1 MFSAILWIA
10 AWLSL
15 FSVLHHKQRMR
26 IMTHLAR
33 VVPQLRRLHD
43 ERNALL
49 GALAECRLR
58 LRRQH
63 DQRNALLRDLRERR
77 RRLRQLQARRNDLL
91 QELGKCQER
100 LESSEGSP
108 FLFYNAAFDPIAV
121 IRRHAVSDLVA
132 HPGYLTNFLGV
143 LIDPKFFPGLLD
155 GREGEIEPVPIPA
168 NWHADIAEWGA
179 ALRAVDLARGS
190 FTVVELGCGWG
201 CWLNNTGSAA
211 RRLGLDVNLV
221 GIEGEPGHLEFARQ
235 SCTQN
240 GFVSEQ
246 LTLRHGIAAARTGF
260 ALFPRQYQSGAQWG
274 LEPIFGAT
282 EEEQAQAIATASHD
296 VVPMVALGDLLDPLP
311 RVDLLHIDIQ
321 GGEADLIDAC
331 RSLLE
336 EKVAYLLVGTHS
348 RQIEGRIM
356 TTLLASGWEL
366 EIERPAIFVP
376 EPGGPRITVDGV
388 QGWRNPRLLA
398 SVQS

>member
-1 MFSAILWIA
+1 M
-10 AWLSL
+10 
-15 FSVLHHKQRMR
+15 Q

-49 GALAECRLR
+49 EALAECR
-58 LRRQH
+58 
-63 DQRNALLRDLRERR
+63 
-77 RRLRQLQARRNDLL
+77 RRLCQLQDRRNDLL
-91 QELGKCQER
+91 QELRKYQER
-100 LESSEGSP
+100 LESSERSP

-121 IRRHAVSDLVA
+121 IRRHAISDLVA
-132 HPGYLTNFLGV
+132 HPSYLKNFLGV

-155 GREGEIEPVPIPA
+155 GRAGEIEPVPIPA

-179 ALRAVDLARGS
+179 ALRAVDLAHDS

-201 CWLNNTGSAA
+201 CWLNNTGIAA
-211 RRLGLDVNLV
+211 SRLGLAVHLV
-221 GIEGEPGHLEFARQ
+221 GIEGEPGHLEFAREC
-235 SCTQN
+235 CTKN
-240 GFVSEQ
+240 GFVREQ

-260 ALFPRQYQSGAQWG
+260 ALFPRQHRSGAQWG
-274 LEPIFGAT
+274 LEPVFGAT
-282 EEEQAQAIATASHD
+282 EEEQAQAIATGSHD
-296 VVPMVALGDLLDPLP
+296 VVPMVALGDLLDPLQ

-321 GGEADLIDAC
+321 GGEADLIDEC

-356 TTLLASGWEL
+356 TTLLASGWQL
-366 EIERPAIFVP
+366 EIERPAIFMP
-376 EPGGPRITVDGV
+376 EPSGPRITVDGV
-388 QGWRNPRLLA
+388 QAWRNPRLLPSA
-398 SVQS
+398 QG